1 MDRERMG
8 MYADIPGELYEWAK
22 GEAAR
27 KKTSMSDVITL
38 ALNRY
43 RNQMFF
49 EDIMKRVDFL
59 KNGFDGL
66 KKMEIERRTE
76 IIKGELRELEKIN
89 YGFNLQ
95 EENLHKAH
103 LGCNCE
109 KKKLEWGLKMLT
121 DILKDSAR

>member
-49 EDIMKRVDFL
+49 EDIMKRVDFFQTSR
-59 KNGFDGL
+59 GQ
-66 KKMEIERRTE
+66 
-76 IIKGELRELEKIN
+76 KGRL
-89 YGFNLQ
+89 
-95 EENLHKAH
+95 
-103 LGCNCE
+103 
-109 KKKLEWGLKMLT
+109 
-121 DILKDSAR
+121 